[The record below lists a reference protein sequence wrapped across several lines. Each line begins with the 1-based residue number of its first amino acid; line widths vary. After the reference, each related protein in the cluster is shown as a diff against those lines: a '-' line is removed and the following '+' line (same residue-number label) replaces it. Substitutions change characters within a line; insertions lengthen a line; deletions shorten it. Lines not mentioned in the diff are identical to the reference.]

1 MVEMISK
8 LLLGQVLTPQGL
20 ISEGVIAFSGE
31 HIAYVGEYK
40 NLPAEYHHWTI
51 DDRQEN
57 LLIPGFV
64 DVHVHG
70 GAGYDFMNSDKMA
83 LDAITGFHSKF
94 GTTTMLAT
102 TMTAPKK
109 AIDTVLTQVSNYM
122 YGGMS
127 YAQIAGVHLEG
138 PFISPK
144 WCGAQNPQHIVP
156 PTVTWLQKWEARY
169 PNLIRQVTLAP
180 EREGAKETIQW
191 LRQHHIT
198 VALGHTDATYE
209 EVIAA
214 VDVGLNQAVHTFNAM
229 TSLHHRQPGAVGAI
243 LTDKRISAEIIA
255 DGIHVHPAMVSLL
268 ASIKNEANLLLITD
282 AMSAT
287 GLSDGAYML
296 GDLPVTVLKGKATL
310 TDNPNALAG
319 STLTMIE
326 GFRFLVK
333 QANLSIEEASKVASL
348 TPARSLGLDH
358 LIGSLEAGKRADI
371 LMLDEELNLLNV
383 WVKGRDLNTQNL
395 LNL

>member
-1 MVEMISK
+1 MAEMISK

-40 NLPAEYHHWTI
+40 NLPAQYHHWTI
-51 DDRQEN
+51 DDQQDN

-70 GAGYDFMNSDKMA
+70 GAGHDFMNSNKTA
-83 LDAITGFHSKF
+83 LDVITKFHSMH

-109 AIDTVLTQVSNYM
+109 AIDSVLAQVSNYM
-122 YGGMS
+122 HEEMS

-144 WCGAQNPQHIVP
+144 WCGAQNPLHIVP
-156 PTVTWLQKWEARY
+156 PTVTWLQEWEAQY

-180 EREGAKETIQW
+180 EREGAKEAIQW

-198 VALGHTDATYE
+198 AALGHTDATYE

-214 VDVGLNQAVHTFNAM
+214 VDVGLNHAVHTFNAM
-229 TSLHHRQPGAVGAI
+229 TPLHHRQPGAVGAI

-268 ASIKNEANLLLITD
+268 ASIKKEDNLLLITD

-296 GDLPVTVLKGKATL
+296 GDLPVTVLEGKATL
-310 TDNPNALAG
+310 TDNPSALAG

-333 QANLSIEEASKVASL
+333 QANLSIEEASKAASL

-371 LMLDEELNLLNV
+371 VMLDDQLNLVNV
-383 WVKGRDLNTQNL
+383 WVKGRNLNTL
-395 LNL
+395 KF

>member
-1 MVEMISK
+1 MAEMISK

-20 ISEGVIAFSGE
+20 ISKGVIALSGE

-40 NLPAEYHHWTI
+40 SLPAQYHNWTI
-51 DDRQEN
+51 DDQQNN

-70 GAGYDFMNSDKMA
+70 GAGYDFMNSNQTA
-83 LDAITGFHSKF
+83 LDGITKFHSKH

-109 AIDTVLTQVSNYM
+109 AIDSVLAQVSNYM
-122 YGGMS
+122 HEEMS

-144 WCGAQNPQHIVP
+144 WCGAQNPQHVVP
-156 PTVTWLQKWEARY
+156 PTVTWLQQWEARY

-180 EREGAKETIQW
+180 EREGAKEAIQW

-214 VDVGLNQAVHTFNAM
+214 IDVGLNHAVHTFNAM
-229 TSLHHRQPGAVGAI
+229 TPLHHRHPGAVGAI

-268 ASIKNEANLLLITD
+268 ASIKKEANLLLITD

-296 GDLPVTVLKGKATL
+296 GDLPVTVLEGKATL
-310 TDNPNALAG
+310 TDNPSALAG
-319 STLTMIE
+319 STLTMIQ

-333 QANLSIEEASKVASL
+333 QANLSIEEASRAASL
-348 TPARSLGLDH
+348 TPAKSLGLDH

-371 LMLDEELNLLNV
+371 LMLDDQLNLLNV
-383 WVKGRDLNTQNL
+383 WVKGRNLNTL
-395 LNL
+395 KF